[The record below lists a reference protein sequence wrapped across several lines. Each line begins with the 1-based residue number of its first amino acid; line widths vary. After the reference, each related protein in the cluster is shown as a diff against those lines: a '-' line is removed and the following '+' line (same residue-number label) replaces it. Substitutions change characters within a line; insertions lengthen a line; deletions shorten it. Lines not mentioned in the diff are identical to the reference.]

1 MIFMPNLAI
10 CWMVAS
16 CIDCGTSEARR
27 WGDLL
32 WWCASKCLHGRDQHS
47 SIVRRGS
54 SLGLL
59 HQDKT
64 LVAYSILQLYTLLT
78 AWNCHDHVCLLLV
91 LNIFDV
97 FVSCMCA
104 HVSVHTILSLTT
116 SASLVYARK
125 TPNYGTFRLSS
136 LRSKAIHRSDSSV
149 AITVGKAWQGKVP
162 NKSSP

>member
-1 MIFMPNLAI
+1 MVFMRNLTI

-97 FVSCMCA
+97 FVSYMCA
-104 HVSVHTILSLTT
+104 HVSVHTILSHSFHWRPVLLLCMLERHQTMAPFACPRCGPRQYIGQT
-116 SASLVYARK
+116 AQWLSL
-125 TPNYGTFRLSS
+125 
-136 LRSKAIHRSDSSV
+136 
-149 AITVGKAWQGKVP
+149 
-162 NKSSP
+162 